1 MSVFKKLTDD
11 MKAAMKSGEKEKLT
25 TIRLLR
31 GNLKDAAIDKRA
43 DLTSDEELSVL
54 TSAAKKRREAITAY
68 EEAGRHDLAKKEK
81 FELDIIQAYLPKPLS
96 SEEIEKIVDS
106 AIQQVDAISIK
117 DLGKVMPVIMAQV
130 KGRADGKT
138 INELVRQKLN

>member
-11 MKAAMKSGEKEKLT
+11 MKAAMKAGEKEKLT